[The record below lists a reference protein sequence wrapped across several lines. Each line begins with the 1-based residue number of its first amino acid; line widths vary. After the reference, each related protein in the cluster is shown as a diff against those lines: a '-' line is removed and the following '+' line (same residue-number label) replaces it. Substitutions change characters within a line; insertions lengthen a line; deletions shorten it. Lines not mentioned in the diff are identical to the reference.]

1 MRRSPEFSLLSKH
14 QAYSLHIASA
24 LFLIHINPLYSLH
37 FRKCQSP
44 ISQCCS
50 SQSSLYIITALNR
63 SSTNY
68 YVFKVCTSV
77 TTCHA
82 VSLLGLFNA
91 CTLAILINHPL
102 TKSKK
107 NIKIKCVQLISPMI
121 LINYQY
127 KKCANFVYYPLKYLA
142 KC

>member
-107 NIKIKCVQLISPMI
+107 KHKNKVCTTYFSNDINKLPVQ
-121 LINYQY
+121 
-127 KKCANFVYYPLKYLA
+127 KVC
-142 KC
+142 